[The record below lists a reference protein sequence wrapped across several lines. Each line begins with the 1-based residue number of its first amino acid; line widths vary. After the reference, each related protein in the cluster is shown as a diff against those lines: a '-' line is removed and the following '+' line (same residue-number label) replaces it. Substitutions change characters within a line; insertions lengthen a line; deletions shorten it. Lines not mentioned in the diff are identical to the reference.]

1 MGLRQ
6 VLPVQTV
13 SIRNAARPGVSK
25 ESPNRGALAG
35 DSCGN
40 RDAVVLLRRASILMF
55 GTTSEET
62 AELPACETLKMIMTK
77 QAQMNA

>member
-25 ESPNRGALAG
+25 ESPNSDALTG

-40 RDAVVLLRRASILMF
+40 RDAVVLRRASILMF
-55 GTTSEET
+55 GTISEET